1 MYDGKRLPPKEA
13 SPEIGGRGVFMN
25 GKMIHEST
33 HSPGARVFTIIWVG
47 QFVSLVGSGLTGFAL
62 GVWVYLTTGS
72 VTQFSLIL
80 LSTAVPA
87 IVMSPIAGA
96 LVDRWD
102 RRKAMILSDSGAA
115 LSTLAIAVLLTMDS
129 LEIWHIYIIM
139 ATSSAFSSFQW
150 PAYSAATTLLVPKKH
165 LGRAAGMV
173 QTAQAVGQIVS
184 PALAGMLLVT
194 VEIWGI
200 ILIDFATFLFAL
212 VTLLMVRFP
221 HPEITA
227 EGKAGKGSLL
237 GEALY
242 GWYYITARRG
252 LFSLLIFFA
261 VINFVFGFADV
272 LFVPL
277 VLSFTSPVMLGTLS
291 SIGGLGMLAGG
302 ILMSV
307 WGGPK
312 RRIHGILGSS
322 LLLGALVALGGLRP
336 SVLFLAGV
344 IFFVLFSLPIIN
356 SCSQAIWQT
365 KTAPDIQ
372 GRVFAVRR
380 MIGGSIMPLSY
391 IVAGPLADSVFEPLM
406 AVNGALAGS
415 VGKIIGVGPGRGIGL
430 LFIVVGVLCVL
441 TTAASYLYPPLRFV
455 EDDLPDVVGEDVASV
470 PVS

>member
-1 MYDGKRLPPKEA
+1 MSGKIIHDITEP
-13 SPEIGGRGVFMN
+13 SGV
-25 GKMIHEST
+25 
-33 HSPGARVFTIIWVG
+33 RVFTIIWAG

-87 IVMSPIAGA
+87 IAMSPVAGA

-115 LSTLAIAVLLTMDS
+115 LSTLVIAVLLVVDW
-129 LEIWHIYIIM
+129 LEIWHIYIVM
-139 ATSSAFSSFQW
+139 AISSTFSSFQW
-150 PAYSAATTLLVPKKH
+150 PAYSAATTLLVPKNH

-184 PALAGMLLVT
+184 PALAGILLVT
-194 VEIWGI
+194 VEIWGV

-221 HPEITA
+221 RPEITA
-227 EGKAGKGSLL
+227 EGEAGKGSLL
-237 GEALY
+237 REAAY
-242 GWYYITARRG
+242 GWHYITARHG

-261 VINFVFGFADV
+261 ATNFIFGFANI
-272 LFVPL
+272 LYLPL
-277 VLSFTSPVMLGTLS
+277 LLSFTSPVMVGTLS
-291 SIGGLGMLAGG
+291 SIGGVGMLAGG

-312 RRIHGILGSS
+312 RKIGGILGFS
-322 LLLGALVALGGLRP
+322 LLSGALVAFGGLRP
-336 SVLFLAGV
+336 SVLLLAGV
-344 IFFVLFSLPIIN
+344 IFFVLFTMPLIN
-356 SCSQAIWQT
+356 GCSQAIWQV
-365 KTAPDIQ
+365 KTAPDVQ

-380 MIGGSIMPLSY
+380 MIAGSIMPFSY
-391 IVAGPLADSVFEPLM
+391 IAAGPLADRVFEPLM
-406 AVNGALAGS
+406 AVNGPLAGS

-441 TTAASYLYPPLRFV
+441 ATVAGYLYSPLRFV
-455 EDDLPDVVGEDVASV
+455 EDDLPDVVGEEIPAVSV
-470 PVS
+470 L